1 MKESIMSNT
10 VNQQTSNNTG
20 EKIKNEESNHPKKQ
34 TANKR
39 TNEQLSIAMLYNNVK
54 CKWAKLN
61 NKQTETWLCGLK
73 KQIQPSVVS
82 KKHILETP
90 KD

>member
-1 MKESIMSNT
+1 MSNT
-10 VNQQTSNNTG
+10 VNQQTSNNRG

-61 NKQTETWLCGLK
+61 NK
-73 KQIQPSVVS
+73 
-82 KKHILETP
+82 
-90 KD
+90 